1 MKAEGKALFQFM
13 PAGEGKMTRD
23 KVRRA
28 LSIVLPLVGMGL
40 MIFYQYCNTA
50 CSYVQGTF
58 MGMDLKL
65 VGILFMAALLVVALP
80 PAFRYPAH
88 GNVLRPA
95 MLSAAGGG
103 EVLLFRF
110 QVLHDTYCPFCLA
123 FGVCVLMLFAV
134 NFSRMNRYLALG
146 SFLAG
151 MGAFALFFEGSV
163 LPLYG

>member
-1 MKAEGKALFQFM
+1 MKAEGKTLFQFM
-13 PAGEGKMTRD
+13 PAREGEMIGD

-28 LSIVLPLVGMGL
+28 LSIFLPLFGMGL
-40 MIFYQYCNTA
+40 MIFYQYCNTS

-65 VGILFMAALLVVALP
+65 VGILFMAALLAAALP
-80 PAFRYPAH
+80 PASRYPAH
-88 GNVLRPA
+88 VNTLCTM
-95 MLSAAGGG
+95 MLSAAVGG
-103 EVLLFRF
+103 EVLLVRF

-123 FGVCVLMLFAV
+123 FGVCVLTLFAV

>member
-1 MKAEGKALFQFM
+1 M
-13 PAGEGKMTRD
+13 PAGVAEMSRD

-28 LSIVLPLVGMGL
+28 LSVVLPLFGMGL

-65 VGILFMAALLVVALP
+65 VGILFMAALLAAALP
-80 PAFRYPAH
+80 PAIRYPAH
-88 GNVLRPA
+88 VNSLCTA
-95 MLSAAGGG
+95 MLSAAVGG
-103 EVLLFRF
+103 EVLLVRY

-123 FGVCVLMLFAV
+123 FGICVLMLFAV

-151 MGAFALFFEGSV
+151 IGAFALFFEGSV

>member
-1 MKAEGKALFQFM
+1 MKAEGKTLFQFM
-13 PAGEGKMTRD
+13 PAREGEMIGD

-28 LSIVLPLVGMGL
+28 LSIFLPLFGMGL
-40 MIFYQYCNTA
+40 MIFYQYCNTS

-65 VGILFMAALLVVALP
+65 VGILFMAALLAAALP
-80 PAFRYPAH
+80 PASRYPAH
-88 GNVLRPA
+88 VNTLCTM
-95 MLSAAGGG
+95 MLSAAVGG
-103 EVLLFRF
+103 EVLLVRF